1 MSQTLNSEM
10 KTQHLLSTLTI
21 IYLAIFVLSNT
32 SCNKSDSESYTI
44 TVGAYTQDSI
54 GNYIFTGNELIFDS
68 NAECQIWS
76 RTAPGDSH
84 SSSSHLHY
92 NAAANVS
99 YDESNT
105 TFSWTEYGPE
115 LDQESIE
122 TTCSN
127 ATGGVN
133 KTVTNSSYYQD
144 KPNLYLKII
153 SVVEN

>member
-1 MSQTLNSEM
+1 M
-10 KTQHLLSTLTI
+10 KTQHLFSSLTMTCI
-21 IYLAIFVLSNT
+21 AVFVLSIS
-32 SCNKSDSESYTI
+32 SCNKSDSGSYTI
-44 TVGAYTQDSI
+44 TVGAYTQDSL

-68 NAECQIWS
+68 NEECQTWS

-99 YDESNT
+99 YDNSNT

-122 TTCSN
+122 TTCSY

-133 KTVTNSSYYQD
+133 KTVSNSSYYQD